1 MMNIGQQ
8 PETPLDGEVPEA
20 DSLEQQ
26 TPVLPEGSGE
36 AGVADPLPD
45 EAPEADVIEQR
56 TDVQPGSAGYAGI
69 ADAGEADAA
78 EADLVEQA
86 EAPST
91 DDEEDYP
98 DAREEAG

>member
-1 MMNIGQQ
+1 MMNIGPQ
-8 PETPLDGEVPEA
+8 PETPQDGEVPEA

-36 AGVADPLPD
+36 FGAPLPD

-56 TDVQPGSAGYAGI
+56 TEVQPGSEGYAGI

-86 EAPST
+86 EALST
-91 DDEEDYP
+91 DDEEDHP

>member
-1 MMNIGQQ
+1 MNTGPE
-8 PETPLDGEVPEA
+8 PETPRDGEVPEA

-26 TPVLPEGSGE
+26 TPVMPEGSGE
-36 AGVADPLPD
+36 FGAADPLPD

-86 EAPST
+86 AAAFT
-91 DDEEDYP
+91 DDEDQYP